1 MKKQSLIKG
10 SLILGI
16 AGILTRFLGIFF
28 RWPLFMLIGDEGVG
42 YYQMVYPLYMFFI
55 AMASGIPIAMSKM
68 ISESNAINDI
78 KTSFQVVKES
88 AILTIFIGTGT
99 SLILFLFSKQIINFL
114 NWDYKAYYSLIGIS
128 FAPMIISFVTVLRGF
143 FQGFQNM
150 TPSAISQILEQIGRV
165 VFGVG
170 LAYILLQKGIE
181 FSAGAASFGATA
193 GGILAGLFLYF
204 QYRKTKKS
212 FKIIKVKSNP
222 DILNK
227 ILKISIPISLGATV
241 GTIMSLIDSI
251 LVPQKLLQAGFN
263 KTQSTILYAQLT
275 GKASVIVNIPLTLS
289 IALCTSLIPI
299 IAESYVLKRREEI
312 KSKVNLSIK
321 MSAVIAIPCMFG
333 LFFMAEPIMRFILP
347 GRSEGGNILKYLSLS
362 IPFIIITQTTTSILQ
377 SVGSYII
384 PIINLLIGCIFKII
398 LTIVLVPISYI
409 NIYGAVIASVSA
421 YVIVAI
427 LNVIAMKKKLGL
439 KLNPYDNFVKPSYA
453 SIFMI
458 IGVLLSYSYLFK
470 NTSSNGVSCLLS
482 ILLGVII
489 YIMGIIILKIFNIKN
504 DRKIIKRAKKP
515 LKKT

>member
-16 AGILTRFLGIFF
+16 AGMLTRFLGIFF

-170 LAYILLQKGIE
+170 LSYILLQKGIE

-321 MSAVIAIPCMFG
+321 MSAVIAVPCMFG

-384 PIINLLIGCIFKII
+384 PIINLLIGCILKII

-439 KLNPYDNFVKPSYA
+439 KLNPYENFVKPSYA

-504 DRKIIKRAKKP
+504 DKKIIKRAKKP

>member
-16 AGILTRFLGIFF
+16 AGMLTRFLGIFF

-68 ISESNAINDI
+68 ISESNAISDI

-99 SLILFLFSKQIINFL
+99 SLILFFFSKQIINFL

-170 LAYILLQKGIE
+170 LSYILLEKGIE

-222 DILNK
+222 DILTK

-321 MSAVIAIPCMFG
+321 MSAVIAVPCMFG

-384 PIINLLIGCIFKII
+384 PIINLLIGCILKII

-439 KLNPYDNFVKPSYA
+439 KLNPYENFIKPSYA

-504 DRKIIKRAKKP
+504 DKKIIKRAKKP

>member
-16 AGILTRFLGIFF
+16 AGMLTRFLGIFF

-68 ISESNAINDI
+68 ISESNAISDI

-170 LAYILLQKGIE
+170 LSYILLEKGIE

-222 DILNK
+222 DILTK

-504 DRKIIKRAKKP
+504 DKKIIKRAKKP